1 MIKNEIQ
8 LSYLSD
14 ISIYLSYFYFLYI
27 NDFLMV
33 NNQVYFGF
41 CHQLHLNCQEPEA
54 RNKKN
59 NFVIFFFIFKFLNL
73 SEI

>member
-33 NNQVYFGF
+33 NNQSVFRILPSIAF
-41 CHQLHLNCQEPEA
+41 ELSRA
-54 RNKKN
+54 RGKK
-59 NFVIFFFIFKFLNL
+59 
-73 SEI
+73 